1 MKIKTIFLL
10 VLGQIGLMGVTQAEE
25 SEDPLKRI
33 EKKIDR
39 IEKNQEVAH
48 RDLLNQPLANKRF
61 GIEINPFRI
70 LAWSDTKS
78 FSGSFSLFQ
87 PKNNVEIAFPFFY
100 EVEEPWDSGGI
111 LDTDSEFTSMTLD
124 VHYRKFLGQTTN
136 GFYISGFGRLA
147 SLSGR
152 LEDRV
157 VEGNVINGVE
167 DSQLKFG
174 VGIGIGYRI
183 FSADHWYWGT
193 SLSLGRYAAEGD
205 RFVNSNIDD
214 ADYIIDIELFKFG
227 YSF

>member
-1 MKIKTIFLL
+1 MKLKICTFLL
-10 VLGQIGLMGVTQAEE
+10 GFLIVAGTAHAEE
-25 SEDPLKRI
+25 ADDPLKRI

-61 GIEINPFRI
+61 GIAINPFRI
-70 LAWSDTKS
+70 LAWSDTQS
-78 FSGSFSLFQ
+78 FSGTFSLFRAEE
-87 PKNNVEIAFPFFY
+87 NVEIAFPFFY
-100 EVEEPWDSGGI
+100 EVEEPWNENDP
-111 LDTDSEFTSMTLD
+111 DDSEFTSITLD
-124 VHYRKFLGQTTN
+124 VHYRKFLGQTAN

-152 LEDRV
+152 LQDRDV
-157 VEGNVINGVE
+157 DGVFVPGVE

-183 FSADHWYWGT
+183 FSADSWYWGT
-193 SLSLGRYAAEGD
+193 SLSIGRYAAEGD
-205 RFVNSNIDD
+205 RFVNANIDD